1 MKIAVLDD
9 ESIYIE
15 KISTLIHEYFP
26 YDSIEPYTS
35 AADLIR
41 RGKAYDLLVL
51 DIEMPETDGI
61 TFAKNY
67 APLFDNILFVT
78 SFDKY
83 VFDSFLYNVKGFVV
97 KDQIN
102 ERLIPEIQKIKNER
116 ENTVKFNTEVGVV
129 TVPCSYI
136 QYFYTEDTF
145 VYLVTLTKK
154 YSLTNKS
161 LKQLPINY
169 NDYFFVSR
177 SHLIKTANVLNLL
190 KHIGSIEM
198 RNKDII
204 KVSRRNWKALIDAF
218 MKEI

>member
-1 MKIAVLDD
+1 M
-9 ESIYIE
+9 
-15 KISTLIHEYFP
+15 
-26 YDSIEPYTS
+26 
-35 AADLIR
+35 
-41 RGKAYDLLVL
+41 
-51 DIEMPETDGI
+51 
-61 TFAKNY
+61 
-67 APLFDNILFVT
+67 
-78 SFDKY
+78 
-83 VFDSFLYNVKGFVV
+83 
-97 KDQIN
+97 
-102 ERLIPEIQKIKNER
+102 IPEIQKIKSER
-116 ENTVKFNTEVGVV
+116 ENNILFNTEVGVV

-204 KVSRRNWKALIDAF
+204 KVSRRNWKGLINTF